1 MGLLEQLKAIPRW
14 QDRREQVRQTED
26 VAALLA
32 WLPHEKEG
40 WVRAALATQFG
51 QLGGSVAHS
60 ALARLSTE
68 DASGLVQ
75 VAAAKALAQ
84 LGTPE
89 AQQELQKLFEQADD
103 PLVRQAAAQNQ
114 TAGSSEQSAA
124 IETLLETLRHETIGH
139 KRALALYQAGQRAGA
154 QLLPTLH
161 ALWQTETEP
170 LVRQEL
176 IGLLARLGG
185 DAELALFVPA
195 LRQEPSLHVRIS
207 LVKALLTRRTAAT
220 QEVFLQALPQEPTE
234 AVRFQLIH
242 ALNHWKDRRVLCVL
256 YESINASRFP
266 GTYPQIQQMLNNS
279 LRTIPTAE
287 LVAWLDDEPRVGLC
301 ELFIKALS
309 GRGTEGRQ
317 VLLDQLKTQTRRE
330 LFRYLI
336 AAVMTWQDEEVRE
349 LLYTLFDREA
359 RADRP
364 RTPPVLDDDYVSN
377 DYCFY
382 LVRALGTFYQKW
394 SFERLNAQ
402 LTNEPHAAI
411 RDTLFDTLHQLRTP
425 EAVEACFAA
434 LRREKTPYL
443 IQGYARRLFFKS
455 PDTVLELLCERWLD
469 EVDELL
475 QRELWRALLTL
486 PAPCEPVEEEVTEEI
501 DAEIAEILRELTP
514 EEITDL

>member
-1 MGLLEQLKAIPRW
+1 MEQLKATPRW
-14 QDRREQVRQTED
+14 QDRRELVRQTD
-26 VAALLA
+26 DAGALLA

-40 WVRAALATQFG
+40 WVRAALATRLG
-51 QLGGSVAHS
+51 QLGGSVSHS
-60 ALARLSTE
+60 ALARLSTD

-75 VAAAKALAQ
+75 VAAAQALAQ

-89 AQQELQKLFEQADD
+89 AQQELQKLLEWADD
-103 PLVRQAAAQNQ
+103 LLVRQAAAQNQ

-195 LRQEPSLHVRIS
+195 LRQEPSMHVRIS

-242 ALNHWKDRRVLCVL
+242 ALNHWKDRRVLRVL

-266 GTYPQIQQMLNNS
+266 GTYPQIRQMLDNS

-287 LVAWLDDEPRVGLC
+287 LVAWLDDEPWVGLC
-301 ELFIKALS
+301 ELFIKTLS

-317 VLLDQLKTQTRRE
+317 VLLDQLTTQTRRE

-336 AAVMTWQDEEVRE
+336 PAVMTWQDEEVRE

-364 RTPPVLDDDYVSN
+364 RTPPVLDDAYNISIDYW
-377 DYCFY
+377 FY

-402 LTNEPHAAI
+402 LTTEPHAAI

-425 EAVEACFAA
+425 EAVAACFAA

-443 IQGYARRLFFKS
+443 IREYARRLFFKS

-469 EVDELL
+469 EVDEVL

-486 PAPCEPVEEEVTEEI
+486 PAPREPVEEEVTEEI
-501 DAEIAEILRELTP
+501 DAEIAEILRELP
-514 EEITDL
+514 HEELTDL